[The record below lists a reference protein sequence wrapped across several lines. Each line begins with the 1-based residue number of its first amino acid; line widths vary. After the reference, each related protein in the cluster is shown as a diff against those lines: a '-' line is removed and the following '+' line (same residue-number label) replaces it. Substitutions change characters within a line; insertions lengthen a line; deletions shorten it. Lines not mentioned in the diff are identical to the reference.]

1 MNFTRADKGS
11 AEKKQFLRSRKKI
24 FLHCLAW
31 PLQSPRKKCVSFFKG
46 KVKKNQNLKNCLW
59 GSQGLCRER
68 EYSKKAKFSTGKGPV
83 AQWIEC
89 QSSGLKV
96 ASSNPGGRSC
106 AGLSFHQIIKGKTM
120 FQVPNSIQF
129 WVDWK
134 QPKHARKTICW
145 NLKHCFSAQPGFI
158 P

>member
-1 MNFTRADKGS
+1 MCFIFQGEGEKKSEPEKLSLRFTRAV
-11 AEKKQFLRSRKKI
+11 Q
-24 FLHCLAW
+24 
-31 PLQSPRKKCVSFFKG
+31 
-46 KVKKNQNLKNCLW
+46 
-59 GSQGLCRER
+59 RER

-129 WVDWK
+129 
-134 QPKHARKTICW
+134 
-145 NLKHCFSAQPGFI
+145 
-158 P
+158 